1 MDLRLPFGLFPAKL
15 RGLDIV
21 ASPTLIA
28 QQGKNQPQ
36 ILHYVVGKEPRNAI
50 ALLSLPNRSMQEPS
64 SCKLDAAS
72 QLPQVPLLWHE
83 SRQELRQ
90 ETSQYRA
97 VEAACV
103 ARVSRKHPQ
112 EGEPPSQ
119 WQRSQ
124 KQVTARR

>member
-50 ALLSLPNRSMQEPS
+50 ALGRHYGGAIHLFV
-64 SCKLDAAS
+64 LD
-72 QLPQVPLLWHE
+72 
-83 SRQELRQ
+83 
-90 ETSQYRA
+90 
-97 VEAACV
+97 
-103 ARVSRKHPQ
+103 
-112 EGEPPSQ
+112 
-119 WQRSQ
+119 
-124 KQVTARR
+124 RRTDAT